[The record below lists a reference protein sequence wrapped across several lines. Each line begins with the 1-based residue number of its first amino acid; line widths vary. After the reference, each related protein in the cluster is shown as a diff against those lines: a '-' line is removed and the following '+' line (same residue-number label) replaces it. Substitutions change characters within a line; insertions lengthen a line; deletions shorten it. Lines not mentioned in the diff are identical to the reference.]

1 MARSGLFARL
11 GNLWKGFLSLWVS
24 DIEKDHP
31 EIAYE
36 NAINGMIEKY
46 AQLKKATAAI
56 IRRREDLEQRL
67 ASQTK
72 ELAQVTADLN
82 TAVESNQDDLALVLI
97 QKKNQ
102 LDASVADLK
111 SDLDI
116 ASKDAETAKSSLL
129 QVQGEIKKLKGEKDV
144 MLAKMASAQAR
155 IRIQEQLEGFS
166 VDAEVKALDN
176 VREHINN
183 LAAQAKLGA
192 ELAESSLDSRLQKL
206 RQQTGDAGA
215 RAQLEQLKA
224 AAAQKKAQSQRS
236 M

>member
-1 MARSGLFARL
+1 MASSGFFARL
-11 GNLWKGFLSLWVS
+11 GNLWKGFLSIWVS
-24 DIEKDHP
+24 DLEKDHP

-67 ASQTK
+67 SSQSK
-72 ELAQVTADLN
+72 DLAQVNADLN
-82 TAVESNQDDLALVLI
+82 TAVETSQDDLALVLI

-102 LDASVADLK
+102 LDASIAELK

-116 ASKDAETAKSSLL
+116 ASNDANTAKSSLI
-129 QVQGEIKKLKGEKDV
+129 QVQSEIKKLKGEKDI

-166 VDAEVKALDN
+166 IDAEVKALDN

-183 LAAQAKLGA
+183 LAAQAKLGS
-192 ELAESSLDSRLQKL
+192 ELAESSLDNRLNKL
-206 RQQTGDAGA
+206 RQQTGDVTAK
-215 RAQLEQLKA
+215 AQLEQLKA
-224 AAAQKKAQSQRS
+224 AAAAKKAQGQRT